1 MAAVIYLMIGLESV
15 ISPNPRGDQLL
26 LVPLLLGI
34 VVVLIAGVWSS
45 LALRVKRWHDRDK
58 SWVWIFIG
66 FIPFIGGLWE
76 LIELGFLDG
85 SSADNRFG
93 RSPKWSAGR
102 ARVHLTLTQPSR
114 RIFNAPSIRRARVS
128 GALAASIAITWRR
141 WWL

>member
-1 MAAVIYLMIGLESV
+1 MMRFFFSFEGRIRRRDYWLGEFAVAAVIYLMIGLESV

-34 VVVLIAGVWSS
+34 VVVLIAGIWSS

-93 RSPKWSAGR
+93 RSPKWSAE
-102 ARVHLTLTQPSR
+102 LEFT
-114 RIFNAPSIRRARVS
+114 
-128 GALAASIAITWRR
+128 
-141 WWL
+141 